1 MDIKQILR
9 LDLMMREGNQVELR
23 WIGHAGKEGIG
34 AAAGVELEERIF
46 VPLHDYRGNVSC
58 LLDVES
64 RAIRESYR
72 YSAYGEEQI
81 FDGSGKLIHSSI
93 NPWRFS
99 SKRMDAETGVELF
112 RKKILRR

>member
-1 MDIKQILR
+1 MYGYQADIEIGSYDEK
-9 LDLMMREGNQVELR
+9 GNQVELR

-34 AAAGVELEERIF
+34 AAAFVELEERIF

-81 FDGSGKLIHSSI
+81 FD
-93 NPWRFS
+93 W
-99 SKRMDAETGVELF
+99 KRKTDSQLH
-112 RKKILRR
+112 